1 MIVKQTTLYQKPLG
15 TKWNL
20 KNCCIE
26 FSIKIFFSSPI
37 KIFFS
42 SPIKIFFRDVKNE
55 KSKMKNEKSKMKNQK
70 SKIKNEKLD

>member
-1 MIVKQTTLYQKPLG
+1 MIVNQTPLYQKPLG

-37 KIFFS
+37 KIFF
-42 SPIKIFFRDVKNE
+42 RDVKNE
-55 KSKMKNEKSKMKNQK
+55 KSKMKNEK
-70 SKIKNEKLD
+70 

>member
-1 MIVKQTTLYQKPLG
+1 MIVKQTPLYQKPLG

-37 KIFFS
+37 KIFFRVRLKFFFRVRLKFFFD
-42 SPIKIFFRDVKNE
+42 KIFFRDVKNE
-55 KSKMKNEKSKMKNQK
+55 K
-70 SKIKNEKLD
+70 